1 MKQILYVCL
10 LCILLAGC
18 ESLFVSPGYSPDYDP
33 DALEY
38 HGHVVS
44 KRRSDSADAAD
55 AWRYQVALLD
65 GQLLTVESLFPA
77 FKKGD
82 CVKVFVS
89 EGQPSR
95 MAFASGCAFRQVPIE
110 EVQVV
115 HAVYLPAHSY
125 ATEAIIGRGSG
136 LGKGAA
142 DGALVGAVAPLYASV
157 YSAPYLIAVYP
168 YIAPIT
174 IGIGLISGGIYGA
187 AVSIP
192 EERVAEI
199 NASLQRLAS
208 GPGVQELFRREI
220 LAAGGELERPLF
232 RASAHPGSA
241 DPGSVGD
248 YRHLS
253 LPSGSAV
260 LEVAITDLVL
270 SGGRGED
277 PEISLTVQARVRL
290 VMMVEGIAPSDFSF
304 LYVSDARKSSE
315 WFRDDDEL
323 LRRELEGACKE
334 MAKEVVKEFFR

>member
-1 MKQILYVCL
+1 MKQILYVSL

-18 ESLFVSPGYSPDYDP
+18 ESLLVSPGYSPDYDT
-33 DALEY
+33 DASEY

-44 KRRSDSADAAD
+44 KHRSDSAEAAD

-89 EGQPSR
+89 EGQPPG
-95 MAFASGCAFRQVPIE
+95 MAFASGCAYRQVSIE
-110 EVQVV
+110 EVHVV
-115 HAVYLPAHSY
+115 RAVYLPAHSY

-142 DGALVGAVAPLYASV
+142 DGALIGAVAPLYASV
-157 YSAPYLIAVYP
+157 YSAPYLIAVY
-168 YIAPIT
+168 APIT
-174 IGIGLISGGIYGA
+174 IGIGLISGGVYGA

-208 GPGVQELFRREI
+208 GPGVQELFRREM
-220 LAAGGELERPLF
+220 LAAGGELERPPF
-232 RASAHPGSA
+232 RASAHPGPA
-241 DPGSVGD
+241 DPDSVGD

-304 LYVSDARKSSE
+304 LYMSDARKSSE

-323 LRRELEGACKE
+323 LRRELESACKE